1 MANFDATTAAA
12 QQATSYKMYETM
24 ISPLV
29 RKKVFSF
36 ADLAAVKG
44 SAVASGD
51 TYDLLPIFAG
61 ELVVGT
67 YIRVITAD
75 GSASTL
81 ALGDQSAASFQAATA
96 LNATAGT
103 VVGGSGAYLQSGTT
117 PFAITGGKYYSAA
130 NTLRATVGGT
140 AGTAAVFEVVM
151 AYLPMGTL
159 ATV

>member
-1 MANFDATTAAA
+1 MANYDATTAAA

-36 ADLAAVKG
+36 ADLATLKG

-61 ELVVGT
+61 ELVTSAIV
-67 YIRVITAD
+67 RVITPD
-75 GSASTL
+75 GSASTVT
-81 ALGDQSAASFQAATA
+81 LGDQSAASFSTAVA
-96 LNATAGT
+96 LNAAAGT
-103 VVGGSGAYLQSGTT
+103 VVAAPGTYLQATASTYQ
-117 PFAITGGKYYSAA
+117 ITGGKYYSTA
-130 NTLRATVGGT
+130 NTLRATIGGT
-140 AGTAAVFEVVM
+140 VGTAAVFEVVM
-151 AYLPMGTL
+151 SYLPLGTL